1 MAAKIV
7 YDLVDPA
14 ELIQYV
20 RDFDNEVLRTENQES
35 LDDILPNV
43 QTEDLEFRVRK
54 SARNLVDAAEFR
66 AWDTPAR
73 MTGRPG
79 VRSIRGSLGPV
90 SRQIP
95 LGEEEFLRVRALL
108 RDNNDPIIDQIYED
122 AENMIRAVQDRV
134 ELARGDLINDAKLT
148 IAENGLVLE
157 ADWGRDASMSVAA
170 GTLWTT
176 TATATPL
183 SDLLAWV
190 QAYRDLN
197 GNDPG
202 AILMSKVRIA
212 NLALNAEI
220 RDYAA
225 ANATT
230 PTRVNRATIDAVLA
244 NEGLPP
250 IRLYDRFVRVDGV
263 STPVLPKNKV
273 FLIPPAGDTPGST
286 FYGPTAE
293 AIKFAGQGIIEQS
306 AMPGVVALVTETEHP
321 VQTYTVGTAIAM
333 PVMPAP
339 NLILDAVVAA

>member
-1 MAAKIV
+1 MANIV

-20 RDFDNEVLRTENQES
+20 RQFDNEVLRNENQDS
-35 LDDILPNV
+35 LEDILPN
-43 QTEDLEFRVRK
+43 TPTDDLEFRVRK
-54 SARNLVDAAEFR
+54 SARNLVDAAEYR

-79 VRSIRGSLGPV
+79 VRYIRGSLGPV

-95 LGEEEFLRVRALL
+95 LSEEEFLRVRALL
-108 RDNNDPIIDQIYED
+108 RDNDDPIIDQIYED
-122 AENMIRAVQDRV
+122 SENMIRAVQDRV
-134 ELARGDLINDAKLT
+134 ELARGDIINDGKLT

-157 ADWGRDASMSVAA
+157 ANWGRDASMSVAA
-170 GTLWTT
+170 GTVWTT

-183 SDLLAWV
+183 TDLLAWV

-197 GNDPG
+197 GTDPG

-220 RDYAA
+220 REYAA

-250 IRLYDRFVRVDGV
+250 IRLYDRFARKDGAIAR
-263 STPVLPKNKV
+263 VLPQNKV
-273 FLIPPAGDTPGST
+273 FLIPPAGDNPGVT
-286 FYGPTAE
+286 YYGPTAE
-293 AIKFAGQGIIEQS
+293 AIKFAGRGIIDLQD
-306 AMPGVVALVTETEHP
+306 APGVVALVTETEHP

-333 PVMPAP
+333 PVMPNP
-339 NLILDAVVAA
+339 DLILDATVAA